1 VVGSVSKY
9 KSLFDT
15 GYPSPCVYIPQFSV
29 LLKEKK
35 LHNNQGDQIQNCNRI
50 LYFSFLVSTYIHLF
64 GICLHLMF
72 SIIKQYL
79 KPIFFLPFVLISAG
93 CTDDDSQQ
101 EIEPQL
107 EPKTLQIMTLGNSI
121 TQGGETH
128 PSYRYELWKMLV
140 DADLDFEFVG
150 SMDTNWYRNAPD
162 TEHGADVAS
171 PVMGQEYKGKT
182 FTNKHEGHWG
192 WMTQE
197 ILTGKENPTSYKRDK
212 GKLSDWL
219 KGYTP
224 DVVLM
229 HLGTNDIIYSKGI
242 DKTLERIELIVNQL
256 RADNDE
262 VVILMAKITPIPAT
276 YANVDS
282 TQRFVSLIPQLAS
295 KLSNPKSPVIVV
307 DINSG
312 YNPGTHTYDALH
324 PNQAGEKFI
333 AKRWFDAIMANKEML
348 YSSSQQQ
355 ILKRAFATNLMQTSK
370 VPSTIKAKRRVD

>member
-1 VVGSVSKY
+1 
-9 KSLFDT
+9 
-15 GYPSPCVYIPQFSV
+15 
-29 LLKEKK
+29 
-35 LHNNQGDQIQNCNRI
+35 
-50 LYFSFLVSTYIHLF
+50 
-64 GICLHLMF
+64 MF
-72 SIIKQYL
+72 SIIKQYQI
-79 KPIFFLPFVLISAG
+79 PVFFLLFTLFSAS
-93 CTDDDSQQ
+93 CTDDGSHE

-107 EPKTLQIMTLGNSI
+107 EPKTLKIMALGNSI

-140 DADLDFEFVG
+140 DAELDFEFVG

-192 WMTQE
+192 WMTHE
-197 ILTGKENPTSYKRDK
+197 LLNGKENPTSYKRDK
-212 GKLSDWL
+212 GKLRDWL

-229 HLGTNDIIYSKGI
+229 HLGTNDMIYSKGI
-242 DKTLERIELIVNQL
+242 DNTLERIELIVNQL
-256 RADNDE
+256 RADNNE

-282 TQRFVSLIPQLAS
+282 TQHFVSLIPQLAS
-295 KLSNPKSPVIVV
+295 KLSTPKSPVIVV
-307 DINSG
+307 DINTG
-312 YNPGTHTYDALH
+312 YNPNTHTYDLLH

-333 AKRWFDAIMANKEML
+333 AKRWFDAIMANKEIL
-348 YSSSQQQ
+348 YGSVEQQN
-355 ILKRAFATNLMQTSK
+355 LKRAFATNLVHT
-370 VPSTIKAKRRVD
+370 PSVIYQ